1 MSSTNLRSPIRKSN
15 REKRMKHIVLDQ
27 GDTDC
32 EVPLAGSQ
40 LERRE
45 CNLLVRVN
53 STGEEV
59 FGYKPKRSKL
69 CRAQDKKVVCG
80 GLEWFAVVLG
90 GLGWFAAIR

>member
-15 REKRMKHIVLDQ
+15 RKKRMKHIVLHQ

-69 CRAQDKKVVCG
+69 CTVLCRAQDKKVVCG
-80 GLEWFAVVLG
+80 GLEWFAVV
-90 GLGWFAAIR
+90 